1 VRQVVSEVFK
11 ANDAMYHTSRRYW
24 LFGILMIGLSV
35 AFLGV
40 LRPYTTRALT
50 DNRQPWTHISGTCD
64 PSVAGAVLSRSTDGC
79 GGSAEFDATQVYGS
93 WVIQDTASS
102 EAPCPGI
109 ATGAMCYRMWFVG
122 IDAGQVRRIG
132 YAVSP
137 DGRTWS
143 RVPGAA
149 EGGSVLGPGPADR
162 FDSNGV
168 TIGSVIKDGGIL
180 KMWYTGIGS
189 SGLVEGIGHAT
200 STDGQTWTRIQGP
213 LSGQAVL
220 RASGSSGRFDRDQAL
235 SPAVLKDQASALM
248 PCENARTSGDCY
260 RMWYEGLIDSGG
272 PTYRIG
278 YAVSPDG
285 LNWTRVLGSSPSK
298 AVLDRGP
305 AGSFDENGV
314 GVASVIKDGALY
326 RMWYD
331 AKDYST
337 PDRYTLGHVV
347 STDGV
352 NWVRPV
358 PNQPVY
364 QGSDDP
370 GVFSPDNVW
379 APRALKDGSVY
390 RMWYAFSTTPQSQRI
405 GYATMTP
412 GAALGELGIV
422 RTGGTYT
429 IAFATRASIP
439 AGGSVLLTPAP
450 ELPIAQVI
458 AGGVSGFAAGATLS
472 VEPAA
477 VSDGPA
483 RGVARG
489 ALLVRLPAGAPAGA
503 KTISFGLGASPSAS
517 TRLLIQIFDA
527 REVLEYGVVDL
538 FDVPE
543 GTPTQTAV
551 PAPNR
556 WFVRLPLV
564 NR

>member
-1 VRQVVSEVFK
+1 MDRI
-11 ANDAMYHTSRRYW
+11 SRRYW
-24 LFGILMIGLSV
+24 LPGLLTICLFV
-35 AFLGV
+35 VFLSV
-40 LRPYTTRALT
+40 LRPYATRALN
-50 DNRQPWTHISGTCD
+50 DNRQPWTHVPGTCD
-64 PSVAGAVLSRSTDGC
+64 PSVAGAVLSRSDDGC
-79 GGSAEFDATQVYGS
+79 GGIAEFDTAQVYAS
-93 WVIQDTASS
+93 WVIQDTATS
-102 EAPCPGI
+102 EAPCPGVV
-109 ATGAMCYRMWFVG
+109 TGAQCYRMWFVG
-122 IDAGQVRRIG
+122 IDASQVRRIG

-149 EGGSVLGPGPADR
+149 GGGSVLGPGPANR
-162 FDSNGV
+162 FDTNGV
-168 TIGSVIKDGGIL
+168 TIGSVIKDGGTF

-189 SGLVEGIGHAT
+189 NGLVNGIGYAT
-200 STDGQTWTRIQGP
+200 STDGQTWTRVQGP
-213 LSGQAVL
+213 LSGHAVL
-220 RASGSSGRFDRDQAL
+220 RASGSSGRFDRDQVI

-272 PTYRIG
+272 PIYRIG

-285 LNWTRVLGSSPSK
+285 LDWTRVPGNSSSR

-314 GVASVIKDGALY
+314 GVASVIKEGALY

-347 STDGV
+347 STDGM
-352 NWVRPV
+352 NWVRPI
-358 PNQPVY
+358 PNEPVY

-390 RMWYAFSTTPQSQRI
+390 RMWYSLSTTPQSQRI

-412 GAALGELGIV
+412 GAALSGLGIV
-422 RTGGTYT
+422 RTSTIYT
-429 IAFATRASIP
+429 ITFGTQTSIP
-439 AGGSVLLTPAP
+439 AGGSVLLTLPP
-450 ELPIAQVI
+450 ELPLAQVT
-458 AGGVSGFAAGATLS
+458 AREVSGFGAGATLS

-489 ALLVRLPAGAPAGA
+489 ALLLRLPAGAPAGA
-503 KTISFGLGASPSAS
+503 KRISFSLGTPPSAS
-517 TRLLIQIFDA
+517 TRLTIQIFDA
-527 REVLEYGVVDL
+527 REVLEYGAVDL
-538 FDVPE
+538 FDIPE
-543 GTPTQTAV
+543 VVPTQTVV
-551 PAPNR
+551 PFPNR

-564 NR
+564 SR